1 MKGQKNDAPYIYRRG
16 EMKYKVSVLIRDGY
30 ERNDR
35 IDVRENPED
44 TVIPRFEARSKGRFK
59 QATMMESMCR

>member
-1 MKGQKNDAPYIYRRG
+1 
-16 EMKYKVSVLIRDGY
+16 MKYKVPVLIRDGH

-44 TVIPRFEARSKGRFK
+44 TVISRFEARSKGRFK
-59 QATMMESMCR
+59 